1 MLRILHLEDLTAD
14 AELVEWELR
23 NGNVKCEILV
33 AKGKPDFKNAL
44 DNFQPDV
51 VLSDHSL
58 PAFNSVEAFEM
69 VKAKDASIPFILVTA
84 TVSEEFAVASMRSGV
99 YDYILKDRLQ
109 RLPQSVLNAINKR
122 RTDAQMLKYLDD
134 LIASEATLKN
144 LNASLEL
151 KVQQRTAQLEKANQD
166 LESFGYS
173 VSHDLKTPLTVI
185 HTAASLLAFK
195 LSGKLREDEEKL
207 IKNIVRNSVAMGKL
221 IEDLMSLSHFSKA
234 SRIEKEEVDN
244 QKLVFSIAE
253 ELRSDFPDVKLK
265 IGNLLPVKGS
275 PGLIRQV
282 WVNLITNAMKF
293 SSKNQHPTVEVS
305 CESSKKWITCKVQD
319 NGPGF
324 EMEDP
329 EKLFDVFYRLH
340 QHEGFK
346 GHGIGLAI
354 VKQIIDNHDG
364 KVWAEGKPGE
374 GAAFYFRLPAINK

>member
-1 MLRILHLEDLTAD
+1 MLRILHLEDLLAD
-14 AELVEWELR
+14 AELVERELK
-23 NGNVKCEILV
+23 NGNIECEIFV
-33 AKGKPDFKNAL
+33 AKGKPDFQKAIYEFN
-44 DNFQPDV
+44 PDV

-69 VKAKDASIPFILVTA
+69 VKAKDPAIPFILVTA

-109 RLPQSVLNAINKR
+109 RLPQSVLNAMNKR
-122 RTDAQMLKYLDD
+122 RTDIQMMKYLDD

-144 LNASLEL
+144 LNSSLEM
-151 KVQQRTAQLEKANQD
+151 KVQQRTAELEKANKD

-185 HTAASLLAFK
+185 HTAASVLEFK

-221 IEDLMSLSHFSKA
+221 IDDLMSLSHFSKA
-234 SRIEKEEVDN
+234 MRIEKLEVDN
-244 QKLVFSIAE
+244 QKLVLTIAE
-253 ELRSDFPDVKLK
+253 ELRSDYPDVKLT
-265 IGNLLPVKGS
+265 IGDLLPAMGS

-282 WVNLITNAMKF
+282 WVNLLINAMKF
-293 SSKNQHPTVEVS
+293 STRNQDPKVE
-305 CESSKKWITCKVQD
+305 ITCERDEKWVTFLVKD

-324 EMEDP
+324 DLDDTN
-329 EKLFDVFYRLH
+329 KLFDVFYRH
-340 QHEGFK
+340 NKHEGFK

-354 VKQIIDNHDG
+354 VKRIIDNHDG

-374 GAAFYFRLPAINK
+374 GASFYFQLPAISR

>member
-1 MLRILHLEDLTAD
+1 MLRILHLEDLMAD

-23 NGNVKCEILV
+23 NGNIKCEICV
-33 AKGKPDFKNAL
+33 AKGKPDFRKAL
-44 DNFQPDV
+44 DEFNPDV

-122 RTDAQMLKYLDD
+122 RTDTQMKKYLDD
-134 LIASEATLKN
+134 LITSEATLKN
-144 LNASLEL
+144 LNASLEM
-151 KVQQRTAQLEKANQD
+151 KVQQRTAELEKANQD

-185 HTAASLLAFK
+185 HTAASVLEFK

-221 IEDLMSLSHFSKA
+221 IDDLMSLSHFSKA
-234 SRIEKEEVDN
+234 ARLEKVEVDN
-244 QKLVFSIAE
+244 QKLVNTVAE
-253 ELRSDFPDVKLK
+253 ELRSVFPEVKLQ
-265 IGNLLPVKGS
+265 IGNLLPVMGS

-282 WVNLITNAMKF
+282 WVNLLTNAMKF
-293 SSKNQHPTVEVS
+293 SSKNNLPVVEVS
-305 CESSKKWITCKVQD
+305 CETIEEFVVFRVKD

-324 EMEDP
+324 EMDDTD
-329 EKLFDVFYRLH
+329 KLFDVFYRLH

-354 VKQIIDNHDG
+354 VKRIIDNQDG
-364 KVWAEGKPGE
+364 KVWAEGKRGE
-374 GAAFYFRLPAINK
+374 GATFYFRLPAIT

>member
-14 AELVEWELR
+14 ADLVEWELK
-23 NGNVKCEILV
+23 NGNIKCEIFV
-33 AKGKPDFKNAL
+33 TKGKSDFSKAL
-44 DNFQPDV
+44 DEFDPDV

-84 TVSEEFAVASMRSGV
+84 TVSEEFAVACMRSGV

-122 RTDAQMLKYLDD
+122 RTDTQMKKYLDD
-134 LIASEATLKN
+134 LISSEATLKN
-144 LNASLEL
+144 LNASLEM
-151 KVQQRTAQLEKANQD
+151 KVQERTAQLEKANHD

-185 HTAASLLAFK
+185 HTAASLLEFK
-195 LSGKLREDEEKL
+195 LSGKLREDEERL

-234 SRIEKEEVDN
+234 SRIEKEEVDM
-244 QKLVFSIAE
+244 QKLVYNTAE

-265 IGNLLPVKGS
+265 IGTLLPVMGS

-293 SSKNQHPTVEVS
+293 SSKNQNPVVEVS
-305 CESSKKWITCKVQD
+305 CEKSENGVTYHVKD

-329 EKLFDVFYRLH
+329 DKLFDVFYRLH

-354 VKQIIDNHDG
+354 VKRIIDNHDG
-364 KVWAEGKPGE
+364 KVWAIGKPGA
-374 GAAFYFRLPAINK
+374 GASFYFQLQ

>member
-1 MLRILHLEDLTAD
+1 MLRILHLEDLVAD
-14 AELVEWELR
+14 AELVEWELK
-23 NGNVKCEILV
+23 NGNIKCEICV
-33 AKGKPDFKNAL
+33 AKGKPEFRKAL
-44 DNFQPDV
+44 DEFHPDI

-58 PAFNSVEAFEM
+58 PSFNSVEAFEM
-69 VKAKDASIPFILVTA
+69 VKEKDPSIPFILVTA

-109 RLPQSVLNAINKR
+109 RLPQTVLNAINKR
-122 RTDAQMLKYLDD
+122 RTDVQMLKYLDD

-144 LNASLEL
+144 LNASLEM
-151 KVQQRTAQLEKANQD
+151 KVRQRTSELEKVNHD

-185 HTAASLLAFK
+185 HTAASLLEFK

-221 IEDLMSLSHFSKA
+221 IEDLMSLSNFSKA
-234 SRIEKEEVDN
+234 SRLEKVEVDN
-244 QKLVFSIAE
+244 QKLMLNIAE
-253 ELRSDFPDVKLK
+253 EMKSDFPDVKLK
-265 IGNLLPVKGS
+265 IGNLLPVMGT

-282 WVNLITNAMKF
+282 WVNLITNAMKY
-293 SSKNQHPTVEVS
+293 SSKNQNPAVEVS
-305 CESSKKWITCKVQD
+305 CEGSKKWVTFKVMD

-324 EMEDP
+324 EMEDTD
-329 EKLFDVFYRLH
+329 KLFDVFYRLH

-346 GHGIGLAI
+346 GHGVGLAI
-354 VKQIIDNHDG
+354 VKRIVDSHDG

-374 GAAFYFRLPAINK
+374 GASFYFRLPSI

>member
-354 VKQIIDNHDG
+354 VKRIIDNHDG